1 VDWLAKNGFDELY
14 GARPLGRVIQE
25 QIKRP
30 LADDIL
36 FGRLAKGGHVKVVLL
51 DGKLAF
57 EFESKD
63 VPPPGEGAPDME
75 EPALAG

>member
-1 VDWLAKNGFDELY
+1 M
-14 GARPLGRVIQE
+14 IQE

-36 FGRLAKGGHVKVVLL
+36 FGRLAKGGHVKVVLK

-57 EFESKD
+57 EFDEKAAPPARRADGSRLRGTARSK
-63 VPPPGEGAPDME
+63 
-75 EPALAG
+75 LAGNPRAEQA